1 MKVTNLKTIYLT
13 PEELKTAIAQFLINQ
28 GKKELAEH
36 IKKNECDLVWTQDN
50 KEFIISVDGEIEE

>member
-13 PEELKTAIAQFLINQ
+13 RKEFKKAIAQFLINQ

-36 IKKNECDLVWTQDN
+36 IKNNPCDLIWSQDN
-50 KEFIISVDGEIEE
+50 KEFIISVDREIEE